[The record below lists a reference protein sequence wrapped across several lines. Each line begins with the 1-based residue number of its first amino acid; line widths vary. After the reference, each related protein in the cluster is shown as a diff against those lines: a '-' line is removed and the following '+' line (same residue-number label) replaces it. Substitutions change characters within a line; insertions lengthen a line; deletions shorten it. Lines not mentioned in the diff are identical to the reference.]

1 MSGFRLVLIA
11 AAVAFA
17 SGVVSGVSAQEPP
30 LQPSS
35 AAAPGS
41 EPPSPEPVQ
50 TVPAPAAPQEGQP
63 AAPQGA
69 QPAAPGGAQSAPA
82 QGNAAPGPSPGPPP
96 APAQPASG
104 YPPPGQA
111 PPGYYGYPYPP
122 PAYPPPGQGYP
133 PPAPGQAYP
142 PVVPPAPDRTK
153 NFHDG
158 FYLRLGIGA
167 GYLSDSVVADDDLQ
181 YTLKGGAMA
190 LEVAFGGTPSPGIV
204 IGGGLYQTSV
214 FSPSVDEYELA
225 GVSLDADYESD
236 SADLVLIALLVDA
249 YINPRGGFH
258 LQGGIGPAVMVV
270 GAADDCSQAS
280 YFNGCLSL
288 DEQEADGL
296 GLMLGVGYELWAGE
310 QWGVG
315 VLGRL
320 VYASVSSDVQ
330 TSLSPEQVE
339 VSHSVI
345 APALLFSATLH

>member
-1 MSGFRLVLIA
+1 L
-11 AAVAFA
+11 
-17 SGVVSGVSAQEPP
+17 
-30 LQPSS
+30 
-35 AAAPGS
+35 PG
-41 EPPSPEPVQ
+41 
-50 TVPAPAAPQEGQP
+50 
-63 AAPQGA
+63 
-69 QPAAPGGAQSAPA
+69 
-82 QGNAAPGPSPGPPP
+82 
-96 APAQPASG
+96 
-104 YPPPGQA
+104 
-111 PPGYYGYPYPP
+111 
-122 PAYPPPGQGYP
+122 PAYPP
-133 PPAPGQAYP
+133 A
-142 PVVPPAPDRTK
+142 VPPGPDRTT

-204 IGGGLYQTSV
+204 IGGGIYQTSV
-214 FSPSVDEYELA
+214 FSPSVDGYEAA

-236 SADLVLIALLVDA
+236 SADLTLVALLVDA

-258 LQGGIGPAVMVV
+258 LQGGIGPALMVV

-288 DEQEADGL
+288 EEQEADGL
-296 GLMLGVGYELWAGE
+296 GLMLGVGYEVWAGE

-315 VLGRL
+315 ALGRL

-330 TSLSPEQVE
+330 TSLDAQPVE